1 MSHRTITKLL
11 LVTVL
16 GCGDRTR
23 QCEDERAA
31 LVDRYEQLVRERDE
45 RWAENQLRA
54 LSTSLTARSRSVM
67 TEAEKQSFAAE
78 LQSTLTFNGD
88 GVAAIEVA
96 SSNPPG
102 SKFVPVLAT
111 WVGPSGPE
119 HATGDTAVVPDAV
132 RGGLKD
138 RSRVVTSSGADGNFE
153 LRVTLLLRDAELT
166 ATLEGARRGTQR

>member
-78 LQSTLTFNGD
+78 LQSTLTFK
-88 GVAAIEVA
+88 VA